1 MKEEKKMLNLATII
15 VKLNANLTL
24 SDKEIDYIND
34 YIFSDESEEAEREL
48 LCEVMQKVYFG

>member
-1 MKEEKKMLNLATII
+1 MLNLANIM

-24 SDKEIDYIND
+24 SEKEIDYIND